1 MSLRRNS
8 ITHDIEDVLSVPVVS
23 QRRKS
28 VSFFS
33 QPHNT
38 SVKEPETDPVPEPV
52 VVHKLGIKGICES
65 VHKVEKR
72 LDEIKSC
79 QCNDIEV
86 KFKQDIDKLV
96 DTMTIISRKLD
107 VLEHELRDLIDN

>member
-38 SVKEPETDPVPEPV
+38 SVKEPEPVPESTQVP
-52 VVHKLGIKGICES
+52 VVHKLGIAAHLNS
-65 VHKVEKR
+65 
-72 LDEIKSC
+72 
-79 QCNDIEV
+79 IE
-86 KFKQDIDKLV
+86 
-96 DTMTIISRKLD
+96 DTTII
-107 VLEHELRDLIDN
+107 